1 MEEVYCEQFK
11 GKGMCLLPSEWNFV
25 CTFFFMI
32 VLRGGRAAHLTTT
45 QDRQVVSLRTIRP
58 NLLVQRVT
66 AGLCSGVAVSLHGP
80 CM

>member
-1 MEEVYCEQFK
+1 MNNLKERECVYCQMSGTF
-11 GKGMCLLPSEWNFV
+11 SV
-25 CTFFFMI
+25 QFFFMI
-32 VLRGGRAAHLTTT
+32 VLWGGRAAHLTTT
-45 QDRQVVSLRTIRP
+45 QDRQVVSLRTFRP

>member
-1 MEEVYCEQFK
+1 MNNLKERECVYCQVS
-11 GKGMCLLPSEWNFV
+11 GTLSAR
-25 CTFFFMI
+25 FFFMI
-32 VLRGGRAAHLTTT
+32 VLWGGRAAHLTTA
-45 QDRQVVSLRTIRP
+45 QDRQVVSLRTFRP